1 MPFFRINLNVILKK
15 KFCFSS
21 FVFIFSNFSDDE
33 SSDNDAD
40 LLVPVLPTKS
50 TPEKMQPEQMLT
62 PEDALEYFQKVNVR
76 TNEPREHFV
85 VSRMEGSEELKSDL
99 LSLYKDP
106 RKKLRALPK
115 VRFEG
120 EQGVGV
126 GPIREFFVCALKIPQ
141 DGIQGEGRPML
152 FFEGECDHLL
162 PVHNQ
167 IVQQMGIFT
176 CIGRIIIGHSILHG
190 GPGLHGLSP
199 VAKHYW
205 LHGDLRSN
213 PPPMELEDIADFN
226 LREAI
231 QEVCIPVACSTP

>member
-62 PEDALEYFQKVNVR
+62 PEDALEYFQKVNVQ

-141 DGIQGEGRPML
+141 
-152 FFEGECDHLL
+152 ECDHLL

-176 CIGRIIIGHSILHG
+176 CIGRIIGHSILHG

-205 LHGDLRSN
+205 SHGDLRSN